1 MNETPEYIESAIAG
15 TPYDGLNITII
26 ESGINTTAK
35 LTSKEDSPLI
45 VKIPS
50 FTSNSEFES
59 EVCIQKKLFEHS
71 YPTPEVVFD
80 GTHLFP
86 KFMVMPFYE
95 YTQLEVTSMTDDQLF
110 EIGRLAGEL
119 SKTTQSFKKFK
130 RYGTVWVNGELTP
143 EFETVKQAMNDFT
156 TRLKQR
162 SMETDLAMEL
172 YDTITSF
179 GFPEELAEYKPVI
192 VDMDNTPRNILYD
205 ETTDDYMC
213 IDWGDVKV
221 LPWPVQQVVTEFYV
235 SHMFTD
241 DAVREHNMALVRDGF
256 ESEYGKSV
264 NPDSRVYQY
273 IYLVL
278 LLRKCHGLPYWYRD
292 DDEELQE
299 QRELIYNE
307 IQSFSV

>member
-1 MNETPEYIESAIAG
+1 MNETPGYIESAISG
-15 TPYDGLNITII
+15 TPYDGLNITLI

-35 LTSKEDSPLI
+35 LTSKEDTPLI
-45 VKIPS
+45 IKLPT

-59 EVCIQKKLFEHS
+59 EVVIQKTLFEQS

-80 GTHLFP
+80 GTHLYP

-95 YTQLEVTSMTDDQLF
+95 YEQLEVTSMTDEQLF
-110 EIGRLAGEL
+110 KTGKLAGEL

-130 RYGTVWVNGELTP
+130 RSGAIRVNGELNP
-143 EFETVKQAMNDFT
+143 EFETVKQAMANFT

-162 SMETDLAMEL
+162 IETELARDI

-179 GFPEELAEYKPVI
+179 GFPEELAEYKLVI

-241 DAVREHNMALVRDGF
+241 NDVREHNMALVREGF
-256 ESEYGKSV
+256 ETEYGDSV
-264 NPDSRVYQY
+264 NPESRVYQY

-292 DDEELQE
+292 DDEELQA
-299 QRELIYNE
+299 QRELLHEELEAVSI
-307 IQSFSV
+307 